1 MKFCRV
7 ASDCRAWALRPLARW
22 PLPAPVPIS
31 TTQIKQGSYT
41 LATAQKEYPECF
53 AGSSPAATQQ
63 ISATS
68 FQQVSAISAGLG
80 SRMLGGGG
88 SGPQKPGRQLGITGM
103 AAGDAP
109 GKWNAWGNVSQNS
122 NRYDATLAAVR
133 TKSGADIW
141 NVVLGAD
148 YRLDAKTV
156 AGVSAAFDRGTGT
169 VGVAA
174 PVGTTTSGYAL
185 APYIGYQVSDRLALD
200 ASLGLGQGNSSIG
213 GGRSDLSRAFVA
225 GNATYSYWRGNWQ
238 VSGKAGLLWAHE
250 KSSDI
255 RNNGALIGNTAT
267 TARLGQMRVGAE
279 AGYWYG
285 NGIQPYVGVSY
296 SADVERSTQG
306 NAPWDRD
313 ALLLTLGVNFF
324 SLKDKI
330 TGGIVYSDETL
341 RSHTR
346 NSTLMGNLNIRF

>member
-7 ASDCRAWALRPLARW
+7 VLIAALGVSSTGVLASS
-22 PLPAPVPIS
+22 S
-31 TTQIKQGSYT
+31 TCSDIYDSIKQGFYT
-41 LATAQKEYPECF
+41 LATAQKDNPECF

-88 SGPQKPGRQLGITGM
+88 SGPQRQAALGITGM

-174 PVGTTTSGYAL
+174 PVGTTTSGFAL

-200 ASLGLGQGNSSIG
+200 ASLGLGKGNSSIG
-213 GGRSDLSRAFVA
+213 AGRSDLSRAFVA

-255 RNNGALIGNTAT
+255 RNNGALVANTAT